1 MGMMENTESVSSIW
15 KTFRSAGGLALLWS
29 LVLALGGLVMLI
41 FVVTNGFLPE
51 LDLSGAVSLLASAA
65 LVSLFLIFAVS
76 MLTFAGGWALYSWF
90 EKIDSKVRGRTS
102 GLLAIFSASA
112 VYAAL
117 TVPGEAPI
125 SVRIVAIAV
134 FAIMTIWCGVAG
146 VLRYRGRKP
155 GLGKELGLAAGA
167 LFVGALFAISH
178 AMVLTQL
185 YRVRPGGEDV
195 AQWAALA
202 IWLAI
207 QAVCIGAVAS
217 SRTPAALFKI
227 SGAFGAVGLFLLLLL
242 SNNPTFLVERMAR
255 ILGIGA
261 LPNISLAVTR
271 EGCQVLN
278 VLSDGVLCTPVSSK
292 TIYLIEPI
300 TLRSRFGKQVLI
312 EYTSDRNASGQSK
325 KVTYEAVLQASE
337 VLGWQRRQAVSESAK
352 HESPL

>member
-1 MGMMENTESVSSIW
+1 MMENTESVSSIW
-15 KTFRSAGGLALLWS
+15 KTFRSVGGLTLLWN
-29 LVLALGGLVMLI
+29 LVLALGGVVMLI
-41 FVVTNGFLPE
+41 FVVNNGFLPE
-51 LDLSGAVSLLASAA
+51 LDLSGALSLLASAS

-90 EKIDSKVRGRTS
+90 EKIDFKVRGRTS
-102 GLLAIFSASA
+102 GLLAMFSASA

-117 TVPGEAPI
+117 TVPGEAPLP
-125 SVRIVAIAV
+125 VRIVAIAV
-134 FAIMTIWCGVAG
+134 LVMMTIWCGVAG
-146 VLRYRGRKP
+146 VLRYRGRNL

-167 LFVGALFAISH
+167 LFVGTLFAISH

-185 YRVRPGGEDV
+185 YRVRPGVEDV

-202 IWLAI
+202 AWLTI

-217 SRTPAALFKI
+217 SRTPAALFKV

-261 LPNISLAVTR
+261 LPNISLAVTQ

-278 VLSDGVLCTPVSSK
+278 VLSDGALCMPVSDRSV
-292 TIYLIEPI
+292 YLIEPI

-325 KVTYEAVLQASE
+325 KVAHEVVLQASE
-337 VLGWQRRQAVSESAK
+337 VLGWQRPPAANESVK
-352 HESPL
+352 YE